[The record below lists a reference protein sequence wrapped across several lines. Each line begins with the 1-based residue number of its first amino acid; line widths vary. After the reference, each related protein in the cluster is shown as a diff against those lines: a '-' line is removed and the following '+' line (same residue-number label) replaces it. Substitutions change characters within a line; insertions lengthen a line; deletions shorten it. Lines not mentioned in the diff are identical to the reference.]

1 MRGDRL
7 ATLLACVLGL
17 LWFVASPLRAEV
29 LKPYV
34 LGDTPVGNLA
44 EVSEKVA
51 GALKAQGFEIV
62 GRYEPYAGAV
72 VLCAT
77 NGELK
82 AAAGKARNGGF
93 GVAQRVAIT
102 DAKGKIQVSYVNPAY
117 LGTAYGLGKLPGVGA
132 KLKAALG
139 AVQDFGSVGIEE
151 AALAPGVYRYAVMM
165 PYFHNVDI
173 LQEHKDYRTALAVV
187 ERNLAAGAGGTLRIY
202 RIDLPGK
209 EVSVFG
215 VGFVKGAIDG
225 PDKGDKDTDREI
237 MDVVDYQELRHT
249 AYLPYELMVQG
260 NQVIALR
267 ARYRIALHFPDTKM
281 AGSHGFT
288 AIMSAPWGIQVA
300 LEKIA
305 GFERNL

>member
-51 GALKAQGFEIV
+51 GALKTQGFEIV

-151 AALAPGVYRYAVMM
+151 AALA
-165 PYFHNVDI
+165 
-173 LQEHKDYRTALAVV
+173 
-187 ERNLAAGAGGTLRIY
+187 
-202 RIDLPGK
+202 
-209 EVSVFG
+209 
-215 VGFVKGAIDG
+215 
-225 PDKGDKDTDREI
+225 
-237 MDVVDYQELRHT
+237 
-249 AYLPYELMVQG
+249 
-260 NQVIALR
+260 
-267 ARYRIALHFPDTKM
+267 ARC
-281 AGSHGFT
+281 GFT
-288 AIMSAPWGIQVA
+288 ASTCRARKSVSLASASSRVRSTARIRA
-300 LEKIA
+300 TRTRIA
-305 GFERNL
+305 KSWTSSTIRSFATLRTCPTS